1 MVRERYESE
10 KGKDGKAKIEIYIME
25 KFKPDNIA
33 SISLRKFDL
42 KNTDTKI
49 QETTNSKTILEK
61 DIQEI
66 IKSIENLKNETIL
79 TSKNQFESE
88 KTSLK
93 SDIQKHKES
102 IANLNKQRVKIN
114 TFLERSVSYVD
125 KNLRN
130 IKLLE
135 ILVNSFK
142 FKSNMARDFIY
153 YLNEHQKFKETH
165 LLSLNEL
172 NRKQSGNNLMSRLR
186 VLCEEQ
192 QLDEIKTEQ
201 DYANAV
207 KSKETLIKKLD
218 DLDRQKETVT
228 VQLRRIERNIERW
241 TINSEQSSNLYPDL
255 SSLTTTSKNVIEPSK
270 ITNHLENKTDSFKTS
285 NFLQS
290 NIESQ
295 QQFSALNDFP
305 SPSAPLAPVS
315 TLKPSESPPPSY
327 ETIDN
332 KRAYIADCSDHS
344 DESSDES
351 D

>member
-1 MVRERYESE
+1 
-10 KGKDGKAKIEIYIME
+10 ME
-25 KFKPDNIA
+25 KYKPDNIA

-42 KNTDTKI
+42 KNIDKKI

-66 IKSIENLKNETIL
+66 VKSIENLKNETTL
-79 TSKNQFESE
+79 KSNNQFENE

-93 SDIQKHKES
+93 LDIEKHKET

-114 TFLERSVSYVD
+114 NFLEHSVSYAN

-135 ILVNSFK
+135 ILVDSFK

-153 YLNEHQKFKETH
+153 YLNEHQKFKETQ

-172 NRKQSGNNLMSRLR
+172 NRKQSGNNLMSRLK

-192 QLDEIKTEQ
+192 QLDEIKTEH

-207 KSKETLIKKLD
+207 KSKETLLKKLD
-218 DLDRQKETVT
+218 DIDRQKETVT
-228 VQLRRIERNIERW
+228 VQLRRIDRNIERW
-241 TINSEQSSNLYPDL
+241 TINSQQSSNLYPDL
-255 SSLTTTSKNVIEPSK
+255 SSLTTSNKNVIEPSK
-270 ITNHLENKTDSFKTS
+270 ITNNLENKIDSFKTS
-285 NFLQS
+285 YFLQS
-290 NIESQ
+290 NIESKPQ
-295 QQFSALNDFP
+295 LPALNYFP

-315 TLKPSESPPPSY
+315 ALKPSESPPPSY
-327 ETIDN
+327 ETIDK

-344 DESSDES
+344 DESSGES